1 MLYLYDISSRASP
14 GRIKTSR
21 MLEKIKKNPRF
32 KHFLIGLIS
41 SHKNPRPR
49 LWVRWFVNP
58 FVHKKGRGAVVRSRR
73 SRHDLFPW
81 HRFEVGRGALVEQ
94 FTVLNNGAGDI
105 LIGAG
110 ARVGIGSVVI
120 GPVRMGERAGLGQHV
135 FVAGFNHG
143 YADATRDSN
152 VQPLVV
158 REVVIGRESHIGA
171 NSVVVAGVHIGERVQ
186 VGAGSVVTK
195 DIPSY
200 CVAAGNPAR
209 IIKRY
214 DFRRRRWVRTDDGT
228 APAGSSGRNDSRRN
242 DDTGRRKGHPAAAAD
257 AQPDRNA
264 KSDRQEAAEG
274 RNARNQP
281 KGDAPRNDAPDRRR
295 QQNDRAAAD
304 RERDVQKQ
312 AGNRGKTAAERL
324 PATSAPAQEPRA
336 TATER
341 PEGSP
346 RREQATGRPANE
358 RPAQGQHAAD
368 QSAPGQPAQ
377 GIAQEETPTTARR
390 RRNRRKPAPDNPGSR
405 ETGADMQAASGIGQE
420 PTPNTAAEPHR
431 NGQKA
436 TPNEPQ
442 GRSADTTAQIRSAAP
457 QPDNR
462 DKASADRNSA
472 TAPEPG
478 TASQERPASRT
489 TEPTAESPA
498 NDRPAQGQSPQAAP
512 SADASSAA
520 GSPDNR

>member
-21 MLEKIKKNPRF
+21 MLEKIKKNPRL

-135 FVAGFNHG
+135 LRGRLQPRLCRRHARLQCPAARGARGGHRPRIPHRRQFGGGRRRTHRRTGAGRRRERGHQ
-143 YADATRDSN
+143 RH
-152 VQPLVV
+152 PLLLRGRRQSGPHHQTV
-158 REVVIGRESHIGA
+158 RLPSPSLGA
-171 NSVVVAGVHIGERVQ
+171 NGRRDCACGQLRPERQ
-186 VGAGSVVTK
+186 PTK
-195 DIPSY
+195 
-200 CVAAGNPAR
+200 
-209 IIKRY
+209 
-214 DFRRRRWVRTDDGT
+214 RRHG
-228 APAGSSGRNDSRRN
+228 PPQGSSGSSSRR
-242 DDTGRRKGHPAAAAD
+242 TARPKCKIRPPGGSGRPQR
-257 AQPDRNA
+257 
-264 KSDRQEAAEG
+264 
-274 RNARNQP
+274 RNQP